1 MTSTQ
6 TAGGGDGRAPKKPR
20 YEGFWHFAAEMD
32 RLDLWPRMDDAF
44 AGRALEGAQATELE
58 QARRA
63 WLDQHGQAAKGQ
75 GGKH

>member
-6 TAGGGDGRAPKKPR
+6 LTAGGDDGRAPKKPR

-44 AGRALEGAQATELE
+44 AGRALEGGMAAELE
-58 QARRA
+58 QAR
-63 WLDQHGQAAKGQ
+63 QAAKGQ